1 MKILNKT
8 MLPEIRAYAES
19 HTVKET
25 AEYFEI
31 AYDNMQAFMA
41 RHGVKHA
48 PRKSS
53 GTDNNN
59 YKVGFAMNKNL
70 YWVYYAMIQRCY
82 MANCKQYFRYG
93 GRGIRVCREWLEDKT
108 SFYKW
113 AIEQGY
119 REGLTLDRID
129 NDKGYSP
136 ENCHWVDYKVQGNNT
151 RRNHLITYKGQTKTM
166 KQWSEE
172 LGINYSTLR
181 NRINR
186 SGMTAEEALGGK
198 ECQR

>member
-8 MLPEIRAYAES
+8 MIPEIKAYAES

-25 AEYFEI
+25 AEYFSV

-41 RHGVKHA
+41 RHSIKHV

-136 ENCHWVDYKVQGNNT
+136 ENCRWVDYKVQGNNT

-181 NRINR
+181 NRLNR

>member
-1 MKILNKT
+1 MKILNKK
-8 MLPEIRAYAES
+8 MIPEIKAYAES

-25 AEYFEI
+25 AEYFSVV
-31 AYDNMQAFMA
+31 YDNMQAFMA
-41 RHGVKHA
+41 RYGVKHA

-53 GTDNNN
+53 GVDNNN
-59 YKVGFAMNKNL
+59 YKVGFAMNKKL

-108 SFYKW
+108 LFYKW

-186 SGMTAEEALGGK
+186 SNMTAEEALGGK